1 MADGF
6 MAPPPKGPLNRYR
19 ALSPNAAVHVS
30 PICLGT
36 SNFGDNWA
44 GLLGSCDKPT
54 TEGILDYFYEQ
65 GGNFLDTAN
74 QYQDGQSEQW
84 FGDWMKKRG
93 VRDQMVIAT
102 KYSLSNRGQFAS
114 REITA
119 NTTGNNAKTLRVCVE
134 RSLKRLQTDY
144 IDILYVHYWDYHTS
158 IPEVMQSLNQLV
170 EAGKVIYLGISDAP
184 AWVASKANQYAR
196 DHGLRGFAA
205 YQCLWSAAVHDFE
218 RGIIPMAREEGMALA
233 PWGALGRGNF
243 KTDEQRKND
252 PGRNASVGVTVQ
264 NEIAVGKALAGIAER
279 KGTIPTSLALAY
291 VMKKYPYT
299 FPVIGGR
306 KIEHLK
312 GNIEALKLDLAKE
325 DIKEIEAAI
334 PFDPGFPHTWL
345 YMGAQP
351 HHPAD
356 IWMMGMAGHF
366 DHVPLP
372 ESIGPYKE

>member
-1 MADGF
+1 MVDGF
-6 MAPPPKGPLNRYR
+6 MTPPPKGPLGRYR
-19 ALSPNAAVHVS
+19 PLSPNAAVHVS

-74 QYQDGQSEQW
+74 QYQDGQSEEW
-84 FGDWMKKRG
+84 VGDWMKKRG
-93 VRDQMVIAT
+93 VRDQIVIAT
-102 KYSLSNRGQFAS
+102 KYSLSDRGRFAS
-114 REITA
+114 SEITA

-144 IDILYVHYWDYHTS
+144 IDILYV
-158 IPEVMQSLNQLV
+158 
-170 EAGKVIYLGISDAP
+170 IYLGISDAP
-184 AWVASKANQYAR
+184 AWVVSKANQYAR
-196 DHGLRGFAA
+196 DHGLRGFAV
-205 YQCLWSAAVHDFE
+205 YQGLWSAAVRDFE
-218 RGIIPMAREEGMALA
+218 RDIIPMAREEGMALA

-264 NEIAVGKALAGIAER
+264 NEIAVGKALAAIAER

-291 VMKKYPYT
+291 VMKKSPYT

-312 GNIEALKLDLAKE
+312 GNIEALKLGLIEE
-325 DIKEIEAAI
+325 DVKEIEAAI

-351 HHPAD
+351 DHHAD

>member
-6 MAPPPKGPLNRYR
+6 MAPPPK
-19 ALSPNAAVHVS
+19 AVYVS
-30 PICLGT
+30 PVCLGT

-54 TEGILDYFYEQ
+54 TEGILNYFYEQ
-65 GGNFLDTAN
+65 GGNLLDTAN
-74 QYQDGQSEQW
+74 QYQDGLSEEW
-84 FGDWMKKRG
+84 VGDWMKKRISLLTYP
-93 VRDQMVIAT
+93 VIAT
-102 KYSLSNRGQFAS
+102 KYSLSDRGRFTS
-114 REITA
+114 SEIIA

-134 RSLKRLQTDY
+134 RSLKRLRTDY

-158 IPEVMQSLNQLV
+158 IPEVMQSLNQLI

-184 AWVASKANQYAR
+184 AWVVSKANQYAR
-196 DHGLRGFAA
+196 DHGLRGFAV
-205 YQCLWSAAVHDFE
+205 YQGLWSAAVRDFK
-218 RGIIPMAREEGMALA
+218 RDIMPMAREEGMALA

-243 KTDEQRKND
+243 KTDEQRRND

-264 NEIAVGKALAGIAER
+264 NETAVGKFIAAIAQR

-291 VMKKYPYT
+291 VMKKYPCT

-312 GNIEALKLDLAKE
+312 GNIETLKLDLDKE

-351 HHPAD
+351 DHPAD

-372 ESIGPYKE
+372 ESIGPYRE